1 MKHYIIMVLCMLSA
15 VCHAQDNDFREDLNK
30 WITAEDMESYGEE
43 TLEMLTEMATT
54 KINLNQTS
62 REELEQLPFLTAQ
75 QVEGLC
81 EYLDRYSPMRSLSE
95 LLMIRALDWPTRKL
109 LEHFVY
115 VGPETPKSVWP
126 KLSQVAEYGKH
137 SLTATIKIPFYNRKG
152 DILTNG
158 KGYLGYKYRH
168 DIRYQF
174 TYNDRIKF
182 GITGAQDAG
191 EPFFSNNNKMGYDH
205 YSYYFQLRK
214 TGRLEAFNLGMY
226 RMKIGMGL
234 ILNSGF
240 NLGKLAYLQNLGRS
254 SYAIIAHTSRS
265 ASDYFQ
271 GAAAT
276 IRLSNRFQVTA
287 FASYRALDATLN
299 NDGTVKTLLY
309 DNYHRTVTELAK
321 KNNTHET
328 DLGLQVGWRKS
339 TTYLHLNAVHTRFD
353 RPLKP
358 ETTKLYLRYAPQGS
372 HFTNVSLDYGYNN
385 RKLAFSG
392 ETAINGDGALAT
404 IHVVNYRFSSPFS
417 VMALHRYYSQRY
429 TALHAQSFG
438 ENSSIQNEHGLYLGA
453 SWTPSRSWYLQGY
466 IDYAHFSAPRYQV
479 TSSSDAFDAMLS
491 TRYLYHDWSF
501 EGRYRFHLRQHDNSE
516 TKRLENRP
524 EHRLRLSSKYTF
536 NQHLSLLSQIDGI
549 NTRIKGRHQSGVMVS
564 EQASWKSQ
572 WLTIDGSAAW
582 FHTDDYESRLYRYES
597 SILYD
602 FSFPMH
608 YGHGIRY
615 MLMFS
620 ANIGNKLKASAKLGV
635 TDFFDRAVISS
646 DMQEIAHSSMADL
659 LIQVSYKL

>member
-1 MKHYIIMVLCMLSA
+1 MRHIIWLVLCMLSA
-15 VCHAQDNDFREDLNK
+15 VCHAQDNDFRADLNR
-30 WITAEDMESYGEE
+30 WITAEDIESYGEE
-43 TLEMLTEMATT
+43 TLEMLTEMAVN

-62 REELEQLPFLTAQ
+62 REELEQLPFLSAQ

-95 LLMIRALDWPTRKL
+95 LLMITALDWPTRKL

-115 VGPETPKSVWP
+115 VGPERPKRVWP
-126 KLSQVAEYGKH
+126 QLSQVAEYGKH
-137 SLTATIKIPFYNRKG
+137 ALTATLKVPFYDRKG
-152 DILTNG
+152 DVVNNG

-174 TYNDRIKF
+174 TYNDRIKL

-191 EPFFSNNNKMGYDH
+191 EPFFSSNNKMGYDH

-214 TGRLEAFNLGMY
+214 TGRLEALNLGMY
-226 RMKIGMGL
+226 RIKLGMGL
-234 ILNSGF
+234 VMNSGF

-265 ASDYFQ
+265 AADYFQ

-276 IRLSNRFQVTA
+276 LRLTDRLQLTA

-299 NDGTVKTLLY
+299 DDGTVKTLLA
-309 DNYHRTVTELAK
+309 DNYHRTAAELAK

-358 ETTKLYLRYAPQGS
+358 QATLPYLRYAPQGS
-372 HFTNVSLDYGYNN
+372 RFTNVSLDYGYNN

-392 ETAINGDGALAT
+392 ETAVNGDGALAA
-404 IHVVNYRFSSPFS
+404 IHVLNYRFSSPFT

-438 ENSSIQNEHGLYLGA
+438 ENSSTQNEHGLYLGT
-453 SWTPSRSWYLQGY
+453 SWTPSRYWYVQSY
-466 IDYAHFSAPRYQV
+466 VDYAHFAAPRYQV
-479 TSSSDAFDAMLS
+479 SAPSDAFDTMLS
-491 TRYLYHDWSF
+491 GRYLYHSWSF
-501 EGRYRFHLRQHDNSE
+501 EGRYRFHLRQHDNSD
-516 TKRLENRP
+516 TKILENRP
-524 EHRLRLSSKYTF
+524 EHRFRLSSTYTF
-536 NQHLSLLSQIDGI
+536 NQHLSLQSQIDGI
-549 NTRIKGRHQSGVMVS
+549 NTRVKGRHQSGVMLS
-564 EQASWKSQ
+564 GQASWKNR
-572 WLTIDGSAAW
+572 WLTVDGSASW
-582 FHTDDYESRLYRYES
+582 FHTDGYESRLYRFERS
-597 SILYD
+597 VLYD
-602 FSFPMH
+602 FSYPMN

-615 MLMFS
+615 MLLLG
-620 ANIGNKLKASAKLGV
+620 ADITTGLKASAKLGV
-635 TDFFDRAVISS
+635 TDYFDRSVIASG
-646 DMQEIAHSSMADL
+646 MQEIAHSSMADL